1 MRRMYLQ
8 FNSELGKGPR
18 LPSTL
23 CHTESSIPHEPSG
36 TDFGAKRALADVW
49 IGGRDHG
56 GDCAFAD
63 PACGLLRGAAGMRRE
78 VALAAHPAA
87 AGAFPDR
94 HRNFLVVVG

>member
-56 GDCAFAD
+56 GNCAFAD
-63 PACGLLRGAAGMRRE
+63 PAGPLVRGAARVRRA
-78 VALAAHPAA
+78 VAPAAHPAA
-87 AGAFPDR
+87 ARALPARNRDFP
-94 HRNFLVVVG
+94 